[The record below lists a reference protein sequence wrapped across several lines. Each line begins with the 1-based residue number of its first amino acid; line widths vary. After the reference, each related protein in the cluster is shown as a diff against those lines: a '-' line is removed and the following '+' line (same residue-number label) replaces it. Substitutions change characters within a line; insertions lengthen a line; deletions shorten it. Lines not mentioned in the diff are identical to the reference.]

1 MEGLKIRSRELLGGW
16 AVLEVE
22 GEVDLATVDELS
34 EAIDGVFDDQ
44 SDDLVIDL
52 TGSSFMDST
61 GLKALV
67 MANRKFTDAERSF
80 ALVVKRG
87 PIARLLELSG
97 VDGTI
102 KTVESLEDLK
112 EG

>member
-1 MEGLKIRSRELLGGW
+1 M
-16 AVLEVE
+16 
-22 GEVDLATVDELS
+22 DLATVDELRQ
-34 EAIDGVFDDQ
+34 AIDSVFDDQ
-44 SDDLVIDL
+44 SEGLVVDL

-67 MANRKFTDAERSF
+67 MSNRKFSESGRSF
-80 ALVVKRG
+80 ALAVARG

-102 KTVESLEDLK
+102 EVVESVDDLD
-112 EG
+112 G